1 MAKRM
6 EYTVTVAP
14 CSEATLQRAKDI
26 FNKFVVKRVLAY
38 IHEEVPEEQQE
49 YVLDE
54 YIRSLKEEVEKEKNG
69 KVAHQGY

>member
-14 CSEATLQRAKDI
+14 CSEAALKRAKEI
-26 FNKFVVKRVLAY
+26 FNKFIAKKVLEY
-38 IHEEVPEEQQE
+38 IHEKVPAEHQE

-54 YIRSLKEEVEKEKNG
+54 YIKSLKEDIENEKKEV
-69 KVAHQGY
+69 AP